1 MVMHKSPFNEYMN
14 YVIFQENNAE
24 IRKYV
29 IYRLTKIKKNLS
41 QNVKEFFLPT
51 KIVLSQAIRI
61 DFIAQ
66 FVF

>member
-14 YVIFQENNAE
+14 YVIFHENNAKN
-24 IRKYV
+24 RKYI

-41 QNVKEFFLPT
+41 QNIKEFFLPT
-51 KIVLSQAIRI
+51 KIVLSQANRI